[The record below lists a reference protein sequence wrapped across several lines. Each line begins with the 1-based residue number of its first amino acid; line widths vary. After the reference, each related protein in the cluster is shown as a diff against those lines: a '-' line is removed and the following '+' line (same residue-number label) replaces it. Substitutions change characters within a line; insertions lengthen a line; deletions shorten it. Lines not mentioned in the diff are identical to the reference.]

1 MKKNA
6 KKTDAYKIC
15 IAYGYFNLFM
25 LQDKNHQKNWN
36 FTAYLLLV
44 VNKVF
49 ERSGFRSQ
57 SEIFMKRYQL
67 IAIVLR
73 I

>member
-49 ERSGFRSQ
+49 VRSGFRSQ
-57 SEIFMKRYQL
+57 SVIFMRVTNL
-67 IAIVLR
+67 LL
-73 I
+73 